1 MPASSVAVH
10 VRRLARGLAL
20 LVLAC
25 GPGTITAPGGGTG
38 GPPPAANH
46 APVVTIA
53 PTATTSPISEGQ
65 TVLLSVTAEDP
76 DGDSLGYAWTQL
88 SPATPQG
95 TFSSRTVRNPSWT
108 APAVA
113 TDTVF
118 TFQVTITD
126 GQGGSTSQSLQ
137 LTVDHVTVNQP
148 PAVSSSITVS
158 PAAPVAGEV
167 VTLSVTASDPD
178 GDPLTIS
185 WVQTAPSQQGTFGTP
200 SSAST
205 TWFSPPLGVD
215 SLGFSFQVTVS
226 DGHNPAQ
233 QRQVTVTVATPSYA
247 NDVQPIWTAQCVGC
261 HGASNPDGQLTLV
274 DGSSRA
280 ALVSQPM
287 VKSCSDATRVVPGD
301 PSSSGLM
308 DRLTGTSCG
317 TMMPE
322 GSSALPAGNLV
333 LIQSW
338 ILRGALDN

>member
-1 MPASSVAVH
+1 MPASGVAVH
-10 VRRLARGLAL
+10 LRRLARALAL

-25 GPGTITAPGGGTG
+25 GPGTITAPGGGSG
-38 GPPPAANH
+38 GPPPPTNH
-46 APVVTIA
+46 PPVVTVA
-53 PTATTSPISEGQ
+53 PTATSSPISEGQ
-65 TVLLSVTAEDP
+65 TVLFSVTAQDP

-95 TFSSRTVRNPSWT
+95 SFSSRTLRNPSWT

-137 LTVDHVTVNQP
+137 LTVKHVTVNQP
-148 PAVSSSITVS
+148 PVVSSSITVS
-158 PAAPVAGEV
+158 PPAPVAGEV
-167 VTLSVTASDPD
+167 VSLSVTASDPD

-200 SSAST
+200 SSAAT

-233 QRQVTVTVATPSYA
+233 QRQVTVPVATPSYA
-247 NDVQPIWTAQCVGC
+247 SDVQPIWTAQCVGC
-261 HGASNPDGQLTLV
+261 HGASNPDGGLTLV

-280 ALVSQPM
+280 ALVNQPM
-287 VKSCSDATRVVPGD
+287 VKSCSDVTRVVPGA
-301 PSSSGLM
+301 PSSSGLI

-317 TMMPE
+317 TRMPE
-322 GSSALPAGNLV
+322 GGSALSASDLV